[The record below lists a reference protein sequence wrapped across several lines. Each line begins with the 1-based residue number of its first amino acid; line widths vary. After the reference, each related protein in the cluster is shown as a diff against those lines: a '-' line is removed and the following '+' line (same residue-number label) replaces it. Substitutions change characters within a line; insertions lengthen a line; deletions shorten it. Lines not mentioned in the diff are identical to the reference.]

1 MGLRSIYRP
10 GFELAKAGVMLLE
23 LQDSAYEQ
31 LELNL
36 EDDKTADRS
45 KLMMAM
51 DVVNQRFGKGA
62 LHTAIAG
69 LDGDKRVWSMKQE
82 RRTLCYTTQW
92 KDILKVRA

>member
-1 MGLRSIYRP
+1 MGLRPIYSP

-62 LHTAIAG
+62 CTWPVL
-69 LDGDKRVWSMKQE
+69 VWMVTSGFGQ
-82 RRTLCYTTQW
+82 
-92 KDILKVRA
+92 